1 MELIIEILTCVAVGG
16 LLRFKCV
23 SKEWKLLIE
32 GRYFV
37 RKHLYLSLSGS
48 FLVAEQHPFAALQSC
63 DGLILEK
70 HKLSWEFP
78 IRNPAMRQVFYIP
91 NPHQRNRVLL
101 FGFAPTSG
109 FYKLISI
116 YDSDLS
122 GNGYG
127 GLEILLLG
135 NEDKPSWKHVDST
148 HLQSLDKNDLLR
160 TPIVEGVVRIAKIS
174 LIQSRNHRV
183 MSFDLDTESFRG
195 HKLVSRSVFPDG
207 FAVSLARGDEFP
219 FLVALANDE
228 LHILGFKNCLQEV
241 PPSPPS
247 TPQFHVPP
255 FLLDCLSSK
264 QPTSIHHRDLFNP
277 SFILKPSPFIPSII
291 NTPPLLPLP
300 TTAPKNT
307 AAPLL
312 YPLTPTFHTI
322 HKHTPPL
329 LPLPA
334 PKNIAAPPSSLTS
347 TPNHQNPQIPTP
359 KPQQS
364 SKWNR
369 KQIANIT
376 ESQHVTN
383 LYIQNL
389 PLQWS
394 AVELHFILSKFGE
407 VIDVFIPSK
416 RTKNDKRFGFVRY
429 RACRDIQRLISSIN
443 LIKVAN
449 GSLQALIARGRDHL
463 HQNHTS
469 SKTPKTL
476 PYPPSSFEKSFAD
489 TLRNVTPPCPKASYD
504 KANISFPTLKSDI
517 EWLSSCVFGVL
528 SEPIETHV
536 VLQSFLKHGYPVTV
550 SDFGGTSV
558 IINFLSPKDLST
570 FFESNH
576 A

>member
-1 MELIIEILTCVAVGG
+1 
-16 LLRFKCV
+16 
-23 SKEWKLLIE
+23 
-32 GRYFV
+32 
-37 RKHLYLSLSGS
+37 
-48 FLVAEQHPFAALQSC
+48 
-63 DGLILEK
+63 
-70 HKLSWEFP
+70 
-78 IRNPAMRQVFYIP
+78 
-91 NPHQRNRVLL
+91 
-101 FGFAPTSG
+101 
-109 FYKLISI
+109 
-116 YDSDLS
+116 
-122 GNGYG
+122 
-127 GLEILLLG
+127 
-135 NEDKPSWKHVDST
+135 
-148 HLQSLDKNDLLR
+148 
-160 TPIVEGVVRIAKIS
+160 
-174 LIQSRNHRV
+174 

-195 HKLVSRSVFPDG
+195 HELVPRSVFPDG
-207 FAVSLARGDEFP
+207 SVVSLAHGDEFP
-219 FLVALANDE
+219 FLVAIANDE
-228 LHILGFKNCLQEV
+228 LHILGFKNCLQEAIMLSTLPSSPFTPIHPSIPCSPISPRLPQFQTTHPH
-241 PPSPPS
+241 PPSLPFQPLLH
-247 TPQFHVPP
+247 PQTLTFHTV
-255 FLLDCLSSK
+255 
-264 QPTSIHHRDLFNP
+264 HNH
-277 SFILKPSPFIPSII
+277 
-291 NTPPLLPLP
+291 TPPLLPLP

-312 YPLTPTFHTI
+312 HPLTPTFHTV

-334 PKNIAAPPSSLTS
+334 PKNTVAPPSSLTS
-347 TPNHQNPQIPTP
+347 TPNHQNTQIPTP

-376 ESQHVTN
+376 ENKHVTN

-416 RTKNDKRFGFVRY
+416 RAKNGKRFGFVRY

-463 HQNHTS
+463 RQNHTS

-476 PYPPSSFEKSFAD
+476 PQPPSSFEKSFAD
-489 TLRNVTPPCPKASYD
+489 TLKNVTPPCPKASYD

-517 EWLSSCVFGVL
+517 EWLSSCVYGVL
-528 SEPIETHV
+528 SKPTETHV

-576 A
+576 AWAANIFALLRPWQETDGPTNRKV